1 MKKKK
6 MSSSNRMLYFISVH
20 KSFSFLSCVF
30 TTPFFALLCW
40 GLWLSRQ
47 SVIDII
53 KSVLISF
60 VSCDN
65 VVNGREQVRS
75 CGKIIY
81 TTKGELREGKKEG
94 NTLGE

>member
-1 MKKKK
+1 

-20 KSFSFLSCVF
+20 KSFSFLSCVCVQHL
-30 TTPFFALLCW
+30 FFALLLW

-94 NTLGE
+94 NTQGE

>member
-1 MKKKK
+1 MCVQH
-6 MSSSNRMLYFISVH
+6 LF
-20 KSFSFLSCVF
+20 FS
-30 TTPFFALLCW
+30 LLRW

-81 TTKGELREGKKEG
+81 TTKKGIERMKEG
-94 NTLGE
+94 REHTRRITVSGG